1 VFVVLTIAAPSRHSK
16 LNNPTAR
23 RQYDACRPQ
32 RHNSAQRDFRAQHDP
47 ILRRI
52 ADLHL
57 AAPGR

>member
-1 VFVVLTIAAPSRHSK
+1 MFVVLTIAAATRDSK

-32 RHNSAQRDFRAQHDP
+32 RHNSAQRDFGAQHDP

-52 ADLHL
+52 ADLHP